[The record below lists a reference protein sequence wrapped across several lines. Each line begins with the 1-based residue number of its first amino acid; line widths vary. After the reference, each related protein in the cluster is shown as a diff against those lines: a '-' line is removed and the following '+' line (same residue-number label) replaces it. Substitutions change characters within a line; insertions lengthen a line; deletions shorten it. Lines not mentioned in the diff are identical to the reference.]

1 MPRIILLLLALL
13 VIFYLLYRFKRL
25 DALMKN
31 KLIKMLL
38 IILSVSLLAVL
49 VLTGRLSWLIAA
61 VGALLPLVPRV
72 ARFILSVWPTVLPYF
87 KRYQQNRQST
97 MTTRFIHLR
106 IDMLSGEFQGEVL
119 EGRFQGQKLQEMS
132 LEQVML
138 LLDQCKQEDAESASL
153 LIAYLDR
160 KYPDWARGES
170 ESYSESMSDT
180 VMSDK
185 QARDILGIDDTASK
199 KDVIK
204 AHKRLMQKMHPD
216 RGGSDYLA
224 KQINKARDTLLSAD

>member
-1 MPRIILLLLALL
+1 LPRILLLLL
-13 VIFYLLYRFKRL
+13 VILVVFYLLYRFKRL
-25 DALMKN
+25 DPQK
-31 KLIKMLL
+31 KKQLIKTLL

-49 VLTGRLSWLIAA
+49 VLTGRLNWLIAA
-61 VGALLPLVPRV
+61 IGALLPLVPRV
-72 ARFILSVWPTVLPYF
+72 ARFLLGVWPTVLPYF
-87 KRYQQNRQST
+87 KRYRQNRQST
-97 MTTRFIHLR
+97 MTTRFIHLQ

-119 EGRFQGQKLQEMS
+119 EGPFQGQKLQEMS
-132 LEQVML
+132 LEQIVL

-170 ESYSESMSDT
+170 ESYKESMTDS

-185 QARDILGIDDTASK
+185 QARDILGVSETANKSE
-199 KDVIK
+199 INK

-224 KQINKARDTLLSAD
+224 QQINKARDTLLSVV